1 MKKGD
6 EIMTK
11 AKKKRG
17 KKEDDNRVLDW
28 KLKPTKRKNA
38 ALPKQKK
45 GDEEAKQSIY
55 IYICLPGIYT
65 QQAALLQS
73 RPHTNTTKQNTKQL
87 NILSL
92 PPALNHNQKT

>member
-55 IYICLPGIYT
+55 IYVYLVFIH
-65 QQAALLQS
+65 S
-73 RPHTNTTKQNTKQL
+73 KQPFSNPVHILIQL
-87 NILSL
+87 NRIRS
-92 PPALNHNQKT
+92 N